1 MGTDKERQP
10 MLKAIARG
18 LLPLMLAA
26 ALAACVAN
34 DMGMEFEEIA
44 EADSSIVFYGPGLD
58 GGYRKFLTA
67 QTAQFDTITVGI
79 YGPRRGAFP
88 RAQIQLHELAPRR
101 YFPSA
106 LSLSDYV
113 EETEFFQGRKIAPGA
128 EGETRNA
135 AGSIR
140 YLTLRADAMPC
151 VAFVEIIGG
160 RGTGGMG
167 SKRLSGFYCRETG
180 AAITAGEAV
189 GIVQAIGHRKY
200 GAPKPPPGW
209 GR

>member
-1 MGTDKERQP
+1 MGMDKEKQP

-44 EADSSIVFYGPGLD
+44 EADSSIVFYGPGLE

-67 QTAQFDTITVGI
+67 QTPQFDTITVGL
-79 YGPRRGAFP
+79 YGPRRGVFP
-88 RAQIQLHELAPRR
+88 RAQIQLYELAPRR
-101 YFPSA
+101 FFPST

-113 EETEFFQGRKIAPGA
+113 EETEFFKGRKITPGE

-135 AGSIR
+135 AGSVR

-151 VAFVEIIGG
+151 VTFVEIIGS
-160 RGTGGMG
+160 RDMGGMG
-167 SKRLSGFYCRETG
+167 SKNLSGFYCRERG
-180 AAITAGEAV
+180 AAITAGEAEK
-189 GIVQAIGHRKY
+189 IVQAIGHRKY
-200 GAPKPPPGW
+200 GAPDPPKGW
-209 GR
+209 GA